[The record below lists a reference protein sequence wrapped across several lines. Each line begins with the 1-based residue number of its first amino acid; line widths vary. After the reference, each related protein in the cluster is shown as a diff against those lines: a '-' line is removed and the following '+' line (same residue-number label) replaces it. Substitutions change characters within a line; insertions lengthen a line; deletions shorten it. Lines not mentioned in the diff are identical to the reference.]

1 MLTSIQNIWRQR
13 RATLAA
19 LIAMLALNSA
29 VMTGCA
35 GGVNLFSKQDDM
47 ALGQQVAAEI
57 AANPQQFPVLR
68 NEATRSY
75 VQNIVNRI
83 VSSPNVVNKDFD
95 YTVTII
101 NDDKT
106 VNAFSIPGG
115 RMYVYTGLLKFVDNE
130 ATLAGIM
137 AHEIAHADSRHATE
151 QLTKAYG
158 LQTLA
163 AIALGGDPGVLAE
176 IAAGL
181 AGNLAVLKFGR
192 DAERESDRESFESLA
207 SIPGQPWHPAAIRNF
222 MIKSLNAQSS
232 QPSKFE
238 NLFLTHPPSQER
250 LNNVD
255 AMALAAGLPAP
266 SESNLRASAYQ
277 TMLNNLANSGS
288 SR

>member
-1 MLTSIQNIWRQR
+1 MLTSIQQMWRER
-13 RATLAA
+13 RAMIATLFTFAV
-19 LIAMLALNSA
+19 LNSA
-29 VMTGCA
+29 ISMGCA
-35 GGVNLFSKQDDM
+35 GGANLYSKQDDM
-47 ALGQQVAAEI
+47 ALGQQVAAQI
-57 AANPQQFPVLR
+57 AADPAQFPVLK

-83 VSSPNVVNKDFD
+83 VASPNVVNKDFD

-137 AHEIAHADSRHATE
+137 AHEITHADSRHATE

-158 LQTLA
+158 LQMIA
-163 AIALGGDPGVLAE
+163 SIALGGNPGMLAE

-181 AGNLAVLKFGR
+181 AGNLAVMKFSR
-192 DAERESDRESFESLA
+192 DAEREADKESFESLA
-207 SIPGQPWHPAAIRNF
+207 SIPGQPWYPAAIRGF
-222 MIKSLNAQSS
+222 MIKTLNQQPN

-255 AMALAAGLPAP
+255 ALAAAAHLPAP
-266 SESNLRASAYQ
+266 SENNLRASNYQ
-277 TMLNNLANSGS
+277 SMLSNLANSGS

>member
-1 MLTSIQNIWRQR
+1 MLTSIQQLWIRR
-13 RATLAA
+13 RAT
-19 LIAMLALNSA
+19 IAGIFSLLVLNSA
-29 VMTGCA
+29 IMTGCA
-35 GGVNLFSKQDDM
+35 GGVNLFSKADDM

-57 AANPQQFPVLR
+57 ASDPNQFPILR

-75 VQNIVNRI
+75 VQNIVNKI
-83 VSSPNVVNKDFD
+83 VSSPNVKNKDFD
-95 YTVTII
+95 YTVTVI

-137 AHEIAHADSRHATE
+137 AHEIAHADERHATE

-163 AIALGGDPGVLAE
+163 SIALGGNSGQLAQ

-181 AGNLAVLKFGR
+181 AGNLAILKFSR
-192 DAERESDRESFESLA
+192 DAEREADKESFESLA
-207 SIPGQPWHPAAIRNF
+207 SIPGQPWYPAAIRDF
-222 MIKSLNAQSS
+222 MVQSIS
-232 QPSKFE
+232 QQPNQPSKFE
-238 NLFLTHPPSQER
+238 NLFLTHPPSTER

-255 AMALAAGLPAP
+255 ALAAAAHLPAP
-266 SESNLRASAYQ
+266 NESNLRASAYQ
-277 TMLNNLANSGS
+277 QMLNNLASSGS

>member
-1 MLTSIQNIWRQR
+1 MLTSIQTFWRQR

-57 AANPQQFPVLR
+57 AANPQQYPILR
-68 NEATRSY
+68 NENIRSY

-83 VSSPNVVNKDFD
+83 VASPNVENKDFD

-101 NDDKT
+101 NDDNT

-137 AHEIAHADSRHATE
+137 AHEVAHADSRHATE

-163 AIALGGDPGVLAE
+163 SIALGGNPGIVAE

-181 AGNLAVLKFGR
+181 AGNLAIMKFGR

-222 MIKSLNAQSS
+222 MIKSINQQSK

-255 AMALAAGLPAP
+255 AMAAQAGLPAP

-277 TMLNNLANSGS
+277 SMLNNLASSPS

>member
-1 MLTSIQNIWRQR
+1 MLAVFFTF
-13 RATLAA
+13 A
-19 LIAMLALNSA
+19 ALNSA
-29 VMTGCA
+29 ISMGCA
-35 GGVNLFSKQDDM
+35 GGANLYSKQDDM
-47 ALGQQVAAEI
+47 ALGDQVAAQI
-57 AANPQQFPVLR
+57 AADPQQFPVLN

-75 VQNIVNRI
+75 VQNIVNNI
-83 VSSPNVVNKDFD
+83 VASPNVVNKDFN
-95 YTVTII
+95 YHVTII

-151 QLTKAYG
+151 QLTKTYG
-158 LQTLA
+158 LQMIA
-163 AIALGGDPGVLAE
+163 SIALGGNPGMLAE

-181 AGNLAVLKFGR
+181 AGNLAVMKFSR
-192 DAERESDRESFESLA
+192 DAEREADKESFESLA
-207 SIPGQPWHPAAIRNF
+207 SIPGQPWYPAAIRNF
-222 MIKSLNAQSS
+222 MIKTLSQEPN

-255 AMALAAGLPAP
+255 ALAAAAHLSAP
-266 SESNLRASAYQ
+266 SESNLRASNYQ
-277 TMLNNLANSGS
+277 KMLNNLASSGS

>member
-1 MLTSIQNIWRQR
+1 MWRER
-13 RATLAA
+13 RAML
-19 LIAMLALNSA
+19 AMLFTFAALNSA
-29 VMTGCA
+29 ISMGCA
-35 GGVNLFSKQDDM
+35 GGANLFSKQDDM

-57 AANPQQFPVLR
+57 AADPQQFPVLH

-75 VQNIVNRI
+75 VQNIVNQI
-83 VSSPNVVNKDFD
+83 VASPNVVNKDFD

-158 LQTLA
+158 LQTIA
-163 AIALGGDPGVLAE
+163 SIALGGNPGMVAQ
-176 IAAGL
+176 IVAGL
-181 AGNLAVLKFGR
+181 AGNLAVMKFSR
-192 DAERESDRESFESLA
+192 DAEREADKESFESLA

-222 MIKSLNAQSS
+222 MVKTLAQQPN

-255 AMALAAGLPAP
+255 AMAMAAHLPPAT
-266 SESNLRASAYQ
+266 ESNLRASNYR

>member
-1 MLTSIQNIWRQR
+1 MLSSIQQLWVRR
-13 RATLAA
+13 RAAIAGLFS
-19 LIAMLALNSA
+19 LIVINSA
-29 VMTGCA
+29 IMTGCA
-35 GGVNLFSKQDDM
+35 GGVNLFSKADDM
-47 ALGQQVAAEI
+47 ALGQQVAAQI
-57 AANPQQFPVLR
+57 AADPAQFPILR

-83 VSSPNVVNKDFD
+83 VASPNVVNKDFD

-163 AIALGGDPGVLAE
+163 GIALGGNPGQLAQ

-181 AGNLAVLKFGR
+181 AGNLAILKFGR

-222 MIKSLNAQSS
+222 MIQSINQQPK

-255 AMALAAGLPAP
+255 AMALAAKLPAP
-266 SESNLRASAYQ
+266 SESNLRASNYQ
-277 TMLNNLANSGS
+277 QMLNNLATSGS